1 MKVAVMDGWGADSM
15 FSLAETNIPTIKSN
29 EVLVEVCASSINPVD
44 WKVHKVLSYFPNNGG
59 IIKPIIAGSD
69 LAGRVIEVGTKVSE
83 FSVGD
88 EVYGMK
94 IYSGAYSEYIAI
106 NAKVISK
113 KPSNLSFAEAAAIPL
128 AGLTAIQGLKAAKI
142 NSESKIFVIGASGGV
157 GSLTVQLAKALGAEV
172 TAVCSGKNMDLVK
185 ALGADEVI
193 DYLVTDYMHHPIY
206 QKQEFDLVYDTVG
219 QQCLENCKR
228 FLKPNGFYATIWPN
242 FKSAFEV
249 VRSFIV
255 RSGQRSIFPG
265 VLPSKKDLEELT
277 QYIESGKLKPVL
289 DRELSLKDLN
299 EGMSLSK
306 SKRTVGKIVIHVKDK
321 PQTD

>member
-15 FSLAETNIPTIKSN
+15 FSVSETNIPTIKSD

-44 WKVHKVLSYFPNNGG
+44 WKVHKVLSYLPNNGG

-69 LAGRVIEVGTKVSE
+69 LAGKVIEVGSKVSD

-94 IYSGAYSEYIAI
+94 IYSGAYSEYVAI
-106 NAKVISK
+106 KAKVITK
-113 KPSNLSFAEAAAIPL
+113 KPRNLNFAEAAAIPL
-128 AGLTAIQGLKAAKI
+128 AGLTAIQGLQAANI

-157 GSLTVQLAKALGAEV
+157 GSLIVQLAKALGAEV
-172 TAVCSGKNMDLVK
+172 TAVCSGKNVDLVK
-185 ALGADEVI
+185 TLGADEVI
-193 DYLVTDYMHHPIY
+193 DYSTTDYMCDPNY
-206 QKQEFDLVYDTVG
+206 QKHEFDLVYDTVG
-219 QQCLENCKR
+219 LQCLENCKH

-242 FKSAFEV
+242 FSSAFEIA
-249 VRSFIV
+249 RSFIF

-265 VLPSKKDLEELT
+265 VLPSKRDLEELT
-277 QYIESGKLKPVL
+277 RYIESEKLKPIL
-289 DRELSLKDLN
+289 DRELSLEDLN

-306 SKRTVGKIVIHVKDK
+306 SKRTVGKIVINLKDK
-321 PQTD
+321 QPI